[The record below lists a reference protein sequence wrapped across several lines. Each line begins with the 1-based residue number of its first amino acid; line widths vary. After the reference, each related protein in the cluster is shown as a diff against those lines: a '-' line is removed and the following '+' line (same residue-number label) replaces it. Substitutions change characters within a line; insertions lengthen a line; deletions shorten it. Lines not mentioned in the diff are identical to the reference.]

1 MGKKEEEPLT
11 FDEYQE
17 RARDFVFYPDEG
29 KNFAF
34 PALGLAGEVGEA
46 AKIVVEVMEEKG
58 GVIDEETRE
67 KLGNELG
74 DALWYMGALAGE
86 ISLTLDQV
94 AEANLEKLASRKE
107 RGVLRGSG
115 DDR

>member
-1 MGKKEEEPLT
+1 
-11 FDEYQE
+11 
-17 RARDFVFYPDEG
+17 
-29 KNFAF
+29 
-34 PALGLAGEVGEA
+34 
-46 AKIVVEVMEEKG
+46 
-58 GVIDEETRE
+58 VIDEETRE

-94 AEANLEKLASRKE
+94 AKANLEKLASRKE